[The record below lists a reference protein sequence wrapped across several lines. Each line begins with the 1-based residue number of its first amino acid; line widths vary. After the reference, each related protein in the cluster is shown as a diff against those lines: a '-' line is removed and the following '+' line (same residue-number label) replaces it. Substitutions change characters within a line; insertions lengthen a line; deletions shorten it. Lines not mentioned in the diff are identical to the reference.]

1 MELSCQKPTSVS
13 DKIFDLCRI
22 IPKGPKYYIWFSK
35 DHNANPILY
44 LFPYSKKKDCLS
56 FQPNH
61 KSNHKSNSNSN
72 SNALSSHII
81 TSSFDPLLSI
91 GRGTLCFG
99 TLFHHHNIAYFTIE
113 DIEMI
118 QSKRINRHMSWKD
131 KYVHMFFIL
140 SHIKSISCKSSIFIG
155 LPVTRTIDLK
165 KPENIP
171 ELQYRIYGIEYLYK
185 NECHKSRLVNNKNA
199 STTYIQNNVKL
210 VNKPIDIKRTF
221 TIKPDIQSDIYKIYE
236 ENTDNLKETYIDT
249 VLIPDIKTSQMLNRY
264 FRNIK
269 ENENLDL
276 IEESEDEDEFEN
288 IEEDKFIKKS
298 SLKFLCSFHNK
309 FKKWIPIQC
318 VDSSACVS

>member
-22 IPKGPKYYIWFSK
+22 IPKGPKYYIWFYK

-56 FQPNH
+56 FSPNH
-61 KSNHKSNSNSN
+61 KSKSKLLSN
-72 SNALSSHII
+72 HII

-113 DIEMI
+113 NIEMI

-131 KYVHMFFIL
+131 KYAHMFFIL
-140 SHIKSISCKSSIFIG
+140 SHIKSIPCNSSIFIG

-165 KPENIP
+165 KSGNIP
-171 ELQYRIYGIEYLYK
+171 ELQYKIYGIEYLYK
-185 NECHKSRLVNNKNA
+185 NECYKNRLVHNKNS
-199 STTYIQNNVKL
+199 STILSNIQTVQES
-210 VNKPIDIKRTF
+210 IDIKRTF

-236 ENTDNLKETYIDT
+236 ENTDNFKETYIDT

-288 IEEDKFIKKS
+288 IEKDKFIKNS

-318 VDSSACVS
+318 VDNSACVS